1 MKHLR
6 NQQGAAMVELAI
18 ALPLFLALL
27 LAVVDFGL
35 YFNKRI
41 VLQAAAYNYTNE
53 AAANDCKAPNRTI
66 IDDTVKNIIS
76 DSKTTVS
83 FTGEAIDSGATHA
96 LPPTARYRVQLTYKG
111 KNTLLSAFTKNLPG
125 LYPMTAIGISHCSN

>member
-1 MKHLR
+1 
-6 NQQGAAMVELAI
+6 MVELAI

-53 AAANDCKAPNRTI
+53 AAANDCKAPQRTI
-66 IDDTVKNIIS
+66 IDDTVKNVIS
-76 DSKTTVS
+76 DSKTSVS
-83 FTGEAIDSGATHA
+83 FKGQAIDSGATPV
-96 LPPTARYRVQLTYKG
+96 LPTARYRVKLTYNG
-111 KNTLLSAFTKNLPG
+111 KSTLLSAFTQNIPG
-125 LYPMTAIGISHCSN
+125 LYPMTAVGVSHCSK

>member
-1 MKHLR
+1 
-6 NQQGAAMVELAI
+6 MVELAI

-53 AAANDCKAPNRTI
+53 AAANNCQDPGRKI
-66 IDDTVKNIIS
+66 IDETVKNIIS
-76 DSKTTVS
+76 DSTTTIS
-83 FTGEAIDSGATHA
+83 FTGKAIDSGYTPAR
-96 LPPTARYRVQLTYKG
+96 PTARYRVQLTYNG
-111 KNTLLSAFTKNLPG
+111 KNTLLSVFTKNIPG
-125 LYPMTAIGISHCSN
+125 LYPMTAIGVSHCSN